1 MNMLRIL
8 VSSTACT
15 RTLSAQAPIHSLVA
29 PNRSYPEN
37 DLVLNVAVMFDRSFM
52 DTILM
57 GRLLIENTPS
67 LPPRFSDSG
76 CSAMNS
82 GTMKVSFPQEFS

>member
-1 MNMLRIL
+1 
-8 VSSTACT
+8 
-15 RTLSAQAPIHSLVA
+15 
-29 PNRSYPEN
+29 
-37 DLVLNVAVMFDRSFM
+37 M

-82 GTMKVSFPQEFS
+82 GTMKVSFPQESS